1 MDKTNSKPSGLNME
15 LRIFFLDTS
24 KLVLLEP
31 FVHKGNF
38 AIVFTFTNPGRQSS
52 QGDPGKVENQWM
64 PSWV

>member
-1 MDKTNSKPSGLNME
+1 
-15 LRIFFLDTS
+15 LDTS

-38 AIVFTFTNPGRQSS
+38 AIVFTTTNPGGQSS
-52 QGDPGKVENQWM
+52 QGDPGKVENKWM